1 MAETSSNNQTKTEN
15 INLIKE
21 TGVLPVPLPSNIP
34 KLKSN
39 IINIINGVY
48 TKNGYLDRYGG
59 SIFFTVSVIIGFSL
73 LMTYF
78 NLKSNSE
85 VIKKNWPAERCKPL
99 NLPFAGTIMQPNDM
113 TTTEYTVQNFTF
125 CVQSVFSNIMSILM
139 IPFQYLMVMMSA
151 TMSQLFYSINQLRIA
166 TANFR
171 FLTGGKGGMFD
182 MIKNIQENVASSYIK
197 NMSTSQSIFEK
208 INGIFATSINIGVG
222 IYESILSALHHAVMT
237 AIIVLVILIIIVIIG
252 WVAFFIILPGLP
264 WTFALVGTRLASAII
279 FTIIMIAF
287 VTLMAIVINFIQ
299 GILEKS
305 GN

>member
-1 MAETSSNNQTKTEN
+1 MAETNSNNQTKTEN
-15 INLIKE
+15 INPLTE
-21 TGVLPVPLPSNIP
+21 SGVLPVPLPNNIP

-39 IINIINGVY
+39 IITIINSVY

-59 SIFFTVSVIIGFSL
+59 SIFFTVSVIIGVSL
-73 LMTYF
+73 LVTYF
-78 NLKSNSE
+78 NLKNNGE
-85 VIKKNWPAERCKPL
+85 IIKKNWPAERCKPL
-99 NLPFAGTIMQPNDM
+99 NLPFAGVIMKPKDM
-113 TTTEYTVQNFTF
+113 SSTEYTVQNFTF
-125 CVQSVFSNIMSILM
+125 CVQNVFSNIISILM

-182 MIKNIQENVASSYIK
+182 MIKNIQENVASSYVK

-208 INGIFATSINIGVG
+208 INGVFGTAINIGVG
-222 IYESILSALHHAVMT
+222 IYESILAALHHAVMT

-279 FTIIMIAF
+279 FTIVMIAF
-287 VTLMAIVINFIQ
+287 ITLMAIVISFIQ

-305 GN
+305 GD